1 MKRSIHP
8 RVDDDDMVTNTA
20 FVFVKPH
27 AVTPETLSLV
37 SATLTG
43 SGVRI
48 TREGEVT
55 AERID
60 ADQLVD
66 RHYYAIAS
74 KATLIDAE
82 ALNVPEEKFRKAYGV
97 EWSDVLAR
105 GLAMNSKKACEKWKM
120 TPTQLDGAWQQAKQD
135 GKMVKL
141 GGGFYCAKIK
151 ECYVFNG
158 FYMTMRSKFVKPGTC
173 IHYYVVEWES
183 EKMSWEHF
191 RGELLGPTE
200 PSKAPESSLRGMIY
214 NDWEALGLKAQP
226 TTGENGVHA
235 SASPFEACAEM
246 NNWLGIPF
254 AQTSFGAALMDAGIS
269 EETIGEWSVDP
280 QVTYGVSSMRITG
293 SLFDALEDTNADY
306 CAALC
311 EMIGADAAGAKDGIR
326 IVAASVLGLALGFLL
341 PKNGRR

>member
-1 MKRSIHP
+1 
-8 RVDDDDMVTNTA
+8 MVTNTA

-43 SGVRI
+43 SGLRI

-74 KATLIDAE
+74 KATLLDAA

-105 GLAMNSKKACEKWKM
+105 GLALNSKKACEKWKM
-120 TPTQLDGAWQQAKQD
+120 TPTQLDGIWQQAKQD

-151 ECYVFNG
+151 DCYVFNG

-280 QVTYGVSSMRITG
+280 QVTYGVATMRITG